1 MPLVYYCMFHPQP
14 FRQVSLGDVGEV
26 IVMLLFSVGSF
37 AQGYQA
43 FAGTLGATMVFPVWV
58 GNLKPNITKQE
69 IENFLHGMAY
79 SDFVVRM
86 GVAGFPMQGAFCFVD
101 FKDLVEA
108 NCLRHDLNGLSAQI

>member
-1 MPLVYYCMFHPQP
+1 MFHPQP

-37 AQGYQA
+37 AQGCQA
-43 FAGTLGATMVFPVWV
+43 CEATFEATMTEVFPVWV

-79 SDFVVRM
+79 SEFVVRM
-86 GVAGFPMQGAFCFVD
+86 GVSGFPMRGAFCFVD